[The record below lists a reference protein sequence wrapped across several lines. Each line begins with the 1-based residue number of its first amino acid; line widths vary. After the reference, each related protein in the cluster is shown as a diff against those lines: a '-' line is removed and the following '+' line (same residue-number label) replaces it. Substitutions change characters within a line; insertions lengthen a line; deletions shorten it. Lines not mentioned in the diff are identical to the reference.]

1 MAALREGYTVR
12 VAEGSIRRSVELGR
26 QGKGNWLARLRWSSF
41 DFGGQASTLDLR
53 WTRHKTEP
61 VRACPCLTVSSQPL
75 SGARFSC
82 LVPCFRFPRQSPQ
95 GLLLLRCQVVRW
107 LSGRVF
113 VKQGGGRYR
122 VDGACLEGGSASLP
136 SIALDRSPSSCPKP
150 CREAGKE
157 PRCFN
162 SGWMSRSTALVL
174 LEAATRVAPHSS
186 SSEA

>member
-12 VAEGSIRRSVELGR
+12 VVEGSIQRSVEVGR
-26 QGKGNWLARLRWSSF
+26 QGKGSWLARLRWSSF

-61 VRACPCLTVSSQPL
+61 VRACPCLTVSPQPL
-75 SGARFSC
+75 FGARFSC

-113 VKQGGGRYR
+113 GKQGGGRYR
-122 VDGACLEGGSASLP
+122 VDGACLEGGSDP
-136 SIALDRSPSSCPKP
+136 SEQVCRRSPWTLPAPLVRSLAARLGKNHAASTPAGCPGRP
-150 CREAGKE
+150 PWSYLRQLQG
-157 PRCFN
+157 
-162 SGWMSRSTALVL
+162 
-174 LEAATRVAPHSS
+174 
-186 SSEA
+186 